1 MSVRKR
7 KWVTSKGGER
17 EAWIADYTDQ
27 AGDRHVKTF
36 GRKKDA
42 DAWHDE
48 VRVEV
53 KAGVHSCKSVCEHV
67 SIECTVMSG
76 AKDQTISR
84 VVCTIMFN
92 ANNVRSVEQF
102 CDSYTANTAFSRPV
116 SVEHGEL
123 ERR

>member
-1 MSVRKR
+1 M
-7 KWVTSKGGER
+7 TSKGGER

-53 KAGVHSCKSVCEHV
+53 KAGVHSCKSVGLIANMLA
-67 SIECTVMSG
+67 S
-76 AKDQTISR
+76 
-84 VVCTIMFN
+84 N
-92 ANNVRSVEQF
+92 AR
-102 CDSYTANTAFSRPV
+102 
-116 SVEHGEL
+116 
-123 ERR
+123 